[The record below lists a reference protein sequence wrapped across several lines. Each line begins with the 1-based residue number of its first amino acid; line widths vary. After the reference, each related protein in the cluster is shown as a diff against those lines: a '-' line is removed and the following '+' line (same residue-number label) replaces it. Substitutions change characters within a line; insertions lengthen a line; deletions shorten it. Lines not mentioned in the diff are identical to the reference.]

1 MNPRYN
7 KEISYFAE
15 TNFRRSGN
23 IFGIWQA
30 DRLLHT
36 YIIGKTGTGK
46 SNLLS
51 TLILQDIIHGRGLA
65 LFDVHGDLLTRILQ
79 LVPEHR
85 KQDIIYL
92 DLTNP
97 QSPYR
102 YNPLKRVSVEKR
114 SLVASGILETFQKLW
129 RGAWGV
135 KLEHILRYIILT
147 LLDQPKAFMN
157 DIIRI
162 IHDQRY
168 QKECIKNVLSK
179 EVQSFWEDE
188 FPKYTKNDLIPVLN
202 KIGAFLVHPASRR
215 FLIDNP
221 VDVSLRLSMDSSKI
235 ILINL
240 SKGSIGVDV
249 AHLIGSIVL
258 NAFSYA
264 AFSRADTAEEERVPF
279 HIFLDEFHNYTNPSL
294 INMLSELR
302 KYKVSLT
309 LAHQYMSQLDSD
321 IRNAVLG
328 NVGTIISF
336 RLGQQDARYL
346 EHECYPVF
354 TTDDFTNLEN
364 FEIYLKLMIMGK
376 PSKAFSAKTLP
387 FHWIHNLSK

>member
-1 MNPRYN
+1 MNPRFN

-15 TNFRRSGN
+15 TNFRGSGN
-23 IFGIWQA
+23 IFGMWQA

-51 TLILQDIIHGRGLA
+51 TLILQDVIHGRGLA
-65 LFDVHGDLLTRILQ
+65 LFDVHGDLLARILQ
-79 LVPEHR
+79 CIPEHR

-97 QSPYR
+97 QSPFR
-102 YNPLKRVSVEKR
+102 YNPLKRVSAEKR

-168 QKECIKNVLSK
+168 QEECIKNVQSQ
-179 EVQSFWEDE
+179 EVKSFWEDE
-188 FPKYTKNDLIPVLN
+188 FPKYTKNDVIPVLN

-221 VDVSLRLSMDSSKI
+221 VDVSLRQAMDNSKI
-235 ILINL
+235 VLINL

-264 AFSRADTAEEERVPF
+264 AFSRTDTPEEERVPF

-309 LAHQYMSQLDSD
+309 LAHQYMNQLDPD

-346 EHECYPVF
+346 EHECYPIF

-364 FEIYLKLMIMGK
+364 FEIYLKLMILGK

-387 FHWIHNLSK
+387 FNWIHNLSK